1 MLFRRHVAC
10 WFVVVSLG
18 VIPCAG
24 CSGLMRAYNY
34 ATPGDIRYQRSVAT
48 SHDPYPLD
56 DVGPEVVG
64 GRPPGYEKPLPEVER
79 ARLFNPP
86 RRPLRSLF
94 EPTVISPAVQPVA
107 PGPWPAPPPVQT
119 VPAPYPA
126 PVAVPAG

>member
-1 MLFRRHVAC
+1 MPSRCAIRWLVWMAC
-10 WFVVVSLG
+10 GAIAAS
-18 VIPCAG
+18 G

-34 ATPGDIRYQRSVAT
+34 AQPGDARYQRSIAT
-48 SHDPYPLD
+48 AHDPYPLD

-86 RRPLRSLF
+86 RRPLLPLF
-94 EPTVISPAVQPVA
+94 QPTVISPAPPVTSS
-107 PGPWPAPPPVQT
+107 PWPAPPPVQT

-126 PVAVPAG
+126 PAAVPPR